1 MSRIIIGGGPA
12 GLRAAA
18 AAQDATLLDPT
29 DTLGGLT
36 HPELP
41 EDRGLAD
48 PAGQQAV
55 AAAYGEAPAIPPD
68 RLTRALRCNGVT
80 LPLPMRRRSLQA
92 LLPKEALVPAVV
104 EMARVRARARMHD
117 LLGGGQERRT
127 VAHWGEHLFGHVL
140 YDHLYNAYIRQRYG
154 DPEELNVS
162 VARVHHGV
170 PAPESWV
177 GLGRTPREG
186 VAALR
191 RKIPTV
197 HQGVRLQAI
206 EVRGGKVDAVRT
218 DQGRIELDGA
228 LWYAGPLEELGAL
241 LGDALP
247 QGPRWQLQRL
257 RGRHRVSVAMRRV
270 GGGEELPAEL
280 HIADPA
286 PFFRLTRPEL
296 LFDDVELSGVVVAEL
311 SLAADDPR
319 GARSDAELAAMVA
332 EAARGLGLPELD
344 PSGARVRRLRHYD
357 PEWVGPWHPNH
368 LSLALAL
375 SAMGLHL
382 VGRLATHRFV
392 DAGQELQ
399 YITALLE
406 RPSELRELTRTLLD
420 PPVTLNDQD
429 VSLTRFVER

>member
-29 DTLGGLT
+29 DALGGLT

-41 EDRGLAD
+41 EDRGLAE
-48 PAGQQAV
+48 PAGRSV
-55 AAAYGEAPAIPPD
+55 IAAAYGEAPEIPQE

-80 LPLPMRRRSLQA
+80 VPLPMRRRSLQA

-127 VAHWGEHLFGHVL
+127 AAHWGEHLFGRVL
-140 YDHLYNAYIRQRYG
+140 YDHVYNSYIRQRYG

-162 VARVHHGV
+162 IVRHHHGV

-177 GLGRTPREG
+177 GLGRSPAEG

-197 HQGVRLQAI
+197 HQGARLQAI

-218 DQGRIELDGA
+218 DEGRLPLDGA
-228 LWYAGPLEELGAL
+228 LWYAGPLEALGPL

-247 QGPRWQLQRL
+247 PGPRWQLQRL
-257 RGRHRVSVAMRRV
+257 RGRHRVSVALRRI
-270 GGGEELPAEL
+270 GAGEEL

-286 PFFRLTRPEL
+286 PFFRLSRPEL
-296 LFDDVELSGVVVAEL
+296 LFDDVALSGIVVADL
-311 SLAADDPR
+311 SLPADDPR
-319 GARSDAELAAMVA
+319 ATRSDAELAAMVA

-368 LSLALAL
+368 LALALAL
-375 SAMGLHL
+375 SAIGVHL

-399 YITALLE
+399 YISALME
-406 RPSELRELTRTLLD
+406 HPNELRELSRTLLD